1 MSNKW
6 NEFIEIPSNI
16 FGYEVPVFEPSIF
29 REFRGEIW
37 TTFHSEEHPV
47 MRHIHYDKSEIS
59 IHGRFSRSHQ
69 NVLRG
74 LHYDSKTWKLVQCV
88 VGEMYLVVADN
99 RESSPTYGKWESFL
113 LSERNR
119 NQVLV
124 PPGFGNGFYSITDN
138 VFHYNLFYKGEYID
152 ISGQGVIKWN
162 DPFFNIEWPTDTPIL
177 QKRDR

>member
-1 MSNKW
+1 MSNKQ
-6 NEFIEIPSNI
+6 NEFIEIPSNT

-47 MRHIHYDKSEIS
+47 MRHLNYDKNDIS
-59 IHGRFSRSHQ
+59 IHGRFSRSYK

-74 LHYDSKTWKLVQCV
+74 LHYDTKTWKLVQCI

-99 RESSPTYGKWESFL
+99 RELSPTYGKWESFL

-119 NQVLV
+119 KQVLV

-138 VFHYNLFYKGEYID
+138 IFHYNLFYEGEYID
-152 ISGQGVIKWN
+152 VSGQGVIKWN
-162 DPFFNIEWPTDTPIL
+162 DPFFNI
-177 QKRDR
+177 